1 MNAFDFLSMLGN
13 YEERKVANTKV
24 NGAVIDPCAVN
35 DASQPFETGIE
46 HPGYNNGKWI
56 IVEQYDS
63 KAEALLGHSR
73 WVEVFKSS
81 LPTKLVDVSDC
92 GIASLYR
99 GMFGEREYPLETLN

>member
-1 MNAFDFLSMLGN
+1 M
-13 YEERKVANTKV
+13 
-24 NGAVIDPCAVN
+24 GAVIDTCAVN

-73 WVEVFKSS
+73 CVEVFKSS

-92 GIASLYR
+92 GIASLCEMV
-99 GMFGEREYPLETLN
+99 GGNREYPLETLN